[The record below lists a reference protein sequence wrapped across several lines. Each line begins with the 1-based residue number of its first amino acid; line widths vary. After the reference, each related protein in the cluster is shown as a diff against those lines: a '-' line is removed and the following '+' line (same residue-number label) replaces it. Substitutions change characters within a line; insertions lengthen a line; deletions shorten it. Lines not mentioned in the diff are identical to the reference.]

1 MKLRTTNDLLATDK
15 GSLIIYCQ
23 DLHIEIERM
32 RTDSTRYWRNR
43 VEQAVAAEREACA
56 AIAAKAGDDLDA
68 SGEGLLPCEAAY
80 RVESAIRA
88 RGAKGGEKC

>member
-1 MKLRTTNDLLATDK
+1 MKECNRCGSYAVNPGRSGRDETSDL
-15 GSLIIYCQ
+15 
-23 DLHIEIERM
+23 DLC
-32 RTDSTRYWRNR
+32 DVCYWRKR
-43 VEQAVAAEREACA
+43 AEQAAEIEREACA

-88 RGAKGGEKC
+88 RGAKGGE

>member
-43 VEQAVAAEREACA
+43 VEQAVAAEREVCAKLCDTIAFSYPGGERCA
-56 AIAAKAGDDLDA
+56 A
-68 SGEGLLPCEAAY
+68 
-80 RVESAIRA
+80 VIRA
-88 RGAKGGEKC
+88 RGAKGGE